1 MNHLTPEGI
10 QAWLN
15 TLTALITAGGTLGL
29 LLITTIFMLIKAI
42 KDKQKEMEMTAATT
56 TEKVDKNAQHTAE
69 NYGTLNALSSRVDS
83 HGAALSQQGAKL
95 VDVATI
101 VPPSP
106 ASTSP
111 PASPQSHPA
120 DWTGEN

>member
-15 TLTALITAGGTLGL
+15 TLTALITAGGTVGL

-42 KDKQKEMEMTAATT
+42 KDKQKEMEVTATAT

-69 NYGTLNALSSRVDS
+69 NYGTLTQVAARVDS
-83 HGAALSQQGAKL
+83 HGAALGQIALATPQQTAPK
-95 VDVATI
+95 
-101 VPPSP
+101 PPENWTTEQANP
-106 ASTSP
+106 F
-111 PASPQSHPA
+111 A
-120 DWTGEN
+120 DKPGGNNNA